1 MPERK
6 CVSYKLLVGLE
17 VHVQLA
23 TRTKMFTGVAN
34 ASGSLRVGEVPP
46 EPNSAVDPVILGLPG
61 VLPVINKKAVE
72 YSVMAGLAMGCEI
85 AKYTK
90 WDRKSYYYPD
100 LPKNY
105 QISQYDLPL
114 CGPGTFEIEG
124 ADGQLLS
131 VRIRRAH
138 LEEDA
143 GKLLHEAPGGYAIDG
158 SIVDL
163 NRAGTPLLEIVT
175 EPDLHTPKDVALFGA
190 ELQKLVQFLG
200 ISEGQMQLGHM
211 RFEPNINV
219 HITDADGKIF
229 KTAITEIKNLNSF
242 SVLEKATAY
251 EVQRQIR
258 TWEQTG
264 DLGRK
269 STYGWDDQT
278 ETTFMQ
284 RTKEEADDYRY
295 FADPDLVAVEVSDA
309 WLTELKSQI
318 GELPRARR
326 QRYVLTLGLNEKDA
340 ATLAGDKATGDLF
353 DAIVSGGAEPKR
365 ASSLIEAIR
374 EIATTAGKRIGDVGV
389 RADFVAGVARL
400 VADGKLAA
408 SKEIAKQVIGAG
420 LSNGTLTADAAAT
433 SLGLIQST
441 DTAGGSPRG
450 RSRARRRPSACR
462 STCSRPG
469 RTPPA
474 RRPRARGR
482 PRCGTRPGRQTSPS
496 AQPKALRSSPPR

>member
-1 MPERK
+1 MAERK
-6 CVSYKLLVGLE
+6 CVSHRVLVGME

-23 TRTKMFTGVAN
+23 TKSKMFTGVAN
-34 ASGSLRVGEVPP
+34 ASGALRVGEAPP

-72 YSVMAGLAMGCEI
+72 FSILAGLAMGCEI

-114 CGPGTFEIEG
+114 CGPGTFEIEDEHG
-124 ADGQLLS
+124 KPLPI
-131 VRIRRAH
+131 RIRRAH

-143 GKLLHEAPGGYAIDG
+143 GKLLHEAPGGYAIGG

-175 EPDLHTPKDVALFGA
+175 EPDLHAPRDVALFGQA
-190 ELQKLVQFLG
+190 LQKLVQFLG

-219 HITDADGKIF
+219 HITDADGTVHKS
-229 KTAITEIKNLNSF
+229 AITEIKNLNSF
-242 SVLEKATAY
+242 AVLEKAVAY
-251 EVQRQIR
+251 EVKRQIE
-258 TWEQTG
+258 TWERTG

-295 FADPDLVAVEVSDA
+295 FADPDLVAVEVDDA

-326 QRYVLTLGLNEKDA
+326 QRYVTSLGLNEKDA
-340 ATLAGDKATGDLF
+340 TALAGDKATGDLF
-353 DAIVSGGAEPKR
+353 DAIVAGGAEPKR
-365 ASSLIEAIR
+365 ASSLIEAVR
-374 EIATTAGKRIGDVGV
+374 EIASAEGKRIAELGV
-389 RADFVAGVARL
+389 APAFLAGVAKL
-400 VADGKLAA
+400 VSDGKLAA
-408 SKEIAKQVIGAG
+408 SKEIAKQVIAVGIAE
-420 LSNGTLTADAAAT
+420 LNATAESAAT
-433 SLGLIQST
+433 KLGLIQST
-441 DTAGGSPRG
+441 DTAGVD
-450 RSRARRRPSACR
+450 AAIDAVLA
-462 STCSRPG
+462 TN
-469 RTPPA
+469 PPA
-474 RRPRARGR
+474 LADFRAGK
-482 PRCGTRPGRQTSPS
+482 QS
-496 AQPKALRSSPPR
+496 AIGALVGMTMKQAKGLNAKLVQERLRAKITG